1 MAALSVAG
9 AVLMVTRT
17 NPVHS
22 ALSLVLTFASV
33 AALYV
38 LLRAPLL
45 AVLQVAVYAGAI
57 MVLFV
62 FVVMLLA
69 AERRSQTATDPL
81 IALRWPAYVF
91 GAAFLGAI
99 CYAVW
104 TTPALGPVG
113 NLTED
118 VVTRHAQVVGEELFT
133 TYLLPFEVTSIL
145 LLAAMLGAIVL
156 AKRRLE

>member
-1 MAALSVAG
+1 M
-9 AVLMVTRT
+9 
-17 NPVHS
+17 
-22 ALSLVLTFASV
+22 
-33 AALYV
+33 
-38 LLRAPLL
+38 
-45 AVLQVAVYAGAI
+45 
-57 MVLFV
+57 
-62 FVVMLLA
+62 
-69 AERRSQTATDPL
+69 
-81 IALRWPAYVF
+81 WPAYVF